1 MLIKQKTGAPV
12 FVGSKRAA
20 TAMALLEAHP
30 GTQVI
35 VCDDGLQHHALQ
47 RDLEIVVFD
56 DRGTG
61 NGWLLP
67 AGPLR
72 EPWPATGNN
81 IPPIVLHTGSKPA
94 FGGFTSSRRL
104 SEKAL
109 QRNGTS
115 VPLSR
120 FRGQHV
126 TALAAIA
133 NPDAFFDMLKAGGIL
148 LDQGISLPDH
158 HDISLADLQPAFD
171 STVLCT
177 EKDAVKLFALASA
190 SAINI
195 LAVPLEFEPEP
206 AFFRAFDDLLSPLL
220 SQLPSGHGTQ
230 TA

>member
-12 FVGSKRAA
+12 FVGSKRADA
-20 TAMALLEAHP
+20 AKALLKAHP

-72 EPWPATGNN
+72 EPWPNTGKV
-81 IPPIVLHTGSKPA
+81 IPQIVLHTGSKPA
-94 FGGFTSSRRL
+94 FGGLTSSRRL
-104 SEKAL
+104 SEKAVS
-109 QRNGTS
+109 RDGTP
-115 VPLSR
+115 VPLGK
-120 FRGQHV
+120 FRGQPV

-133 NPDAFFDMLKAGGIL
+133 NPDAFFEMLKAEGIL
-148 LDQGISLPDH
+148 PIQSIRLPDH
-158 HDISLADLQPAFD
+158 HDISLADLSSAFD
-171 STVLCT
+171 TTVLCT

-190 SAINI
+190 STMDI
-195 LAVPLEFEPEP
+195 LAVPLEFEAEP
-206 AFFRAFDDLLSPLL
+206 AFFRTFDDLLSPLL
-220 SQLPSGHGTQ
+220 SQLPSSHGTQ